1 MELTTRIGEENIF
14 SAEPPAGYAL
24 TTGTTGPS
32 KLVPFTLRHLDA
44 YASAM
49 RDERFACTISSLDVV
64 SQFPTPEMITILD
77 MKNWDTNLKN
87 RMYVHRANRM
97 MYPCQ

>member
-1 MELTTRIGEENIF
+1 MALTTRIGEENIF
-14 SAEPPAGYAL
+14 SAKPPAGYAL

-49 RDERFACTISSLDVV
+49 RDERFACTIFSLDVV
-64 SQFPTPEMITILD
+64 SNFQRP
-77 MKNWDTNLKN
+77 
-87 RMYVHRANRM
+87 R
-97 MYPCQ
+97 